1 MPLHHSIFRRKEMS
15 CCCEQTSLDKNLGMW
30 NKHSP
35 GQKSF
40 FTLTS
45 RGWGNGPEGAEHSNC
60 LSPHL
65 TGFQRHRYNWTFRP
79 RLTRP
84 PCASPALS
92 LWGPPLWC
100 PRLTSH
106 YYSPSPSPGPR
117 AHHTLHGFCSC
128 AGLGMCLQT
137 QVRAPGRFPSSV
149 SSLPALQSLE
159 RAFLSHLVFQLFTGR
174 KWICYPM
181 EWNGNLIYGFAHWK

>member
-15 CCCEQTSLDKNLGMW
+15 CCYEQTSLGKNLGMW

-35 GQKSF
+35 DQKSF

-65 TGFQRHRYNWTFRP
+65 TGFQQHRYNWTFRP

-100 PRLTSH
+100 PAWPPTII
-106 YYSPSPSPGPR
+106 
-117 AHHTLHGFCSC
+117 
-128 AGLGMCLQT
+128 
-137 QVRAPGRFPSSV
+137 
-149 SSLPALQSLE
+149 LPAPPQGSEPTARCMGFALALVWECVSRHKSGHLGDSPH
-159 RAFLSHLVFQLFTGR
+159 LSPFCLPSNVWKEHFFHILFFSYSQGESKSATT
-174 KWICYPM
+174 M